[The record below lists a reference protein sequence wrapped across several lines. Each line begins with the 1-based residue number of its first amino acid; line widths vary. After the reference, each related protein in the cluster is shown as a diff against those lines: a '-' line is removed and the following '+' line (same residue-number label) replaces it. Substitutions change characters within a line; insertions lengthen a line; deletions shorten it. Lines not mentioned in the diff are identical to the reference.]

1 MGVQCRT
8 GSKDPHHR
16 AASSRS
22 VRGAGGTRG
31 GQPAIWGLTVS
42 VTLVLAD
49 DQPIILYG
57 LEQLFAREQDFHVL
71 VSCATGEEPLTAVRR
86 HRPAVLV
93 LGLGLPAKD
102 GLAVLRELRAEGLRT
117 RVVVFSS
124 ALDEEQVAEAIY
136 LGARGVVLKDM
147 APKLLVQCIRKVHA
161 GGEWIETRSVARLLG
176 GIRQREIEPQGDGA
190 VLTRRELKV
199 VHLVA
204 RGLSNK
210 AVAKRLSIGEGTV
223 KVHVHH
229 IYAKLKLTSR
239 VALLL
244 HARENGWVETRSAS
258 RR

>member
-1 MGVQCRT
+1 M
-8 GSKDPHHR
+8 
-16 AASSRS
+16 
-22 VRGAGGTRG
+22 
-31 GQPAIWGLTVS
+31 S

-57 LEQLFAREQDFHVL
+57 LEQLFAREQDFQVL
-71 VSCATGEEPLTAVRR
+71 VSCATGEETLKAVRR

-93 LGLGLPAKD
+93 LGLPLPIKD
-102 GLAVLRELRAEGLRT
+102 GLTVLRELRAEGPPT
-117 RVVVFSS
+117 RVVVFSPGF
-124 ALDEEQVAEAIY
+124 DKHQVVEAIF

-176 GIRQREIEPQGDGA
+176 KIRLRASNAQEDEG
-190 VLTRRELKV
+190 VVTRRELEV

-204 RGLSNK
+204 RGLSNQ
-210 AVAKRLSIGEGTV
+210 AIGKRLSISEGTV

-229 IYAKLKLTSR
+229 IYAKLKVTSR

-244 HARENGWVETRSAS
+244 YAREKGWVQTRSAS
-258 RR
+258 RH